1 MTLLAERESHP
12 VTISHHL
19 GKLKAA
25 GLVESSKQGIWI
37 TTATT

>member
-1 MTLLAERESHP
+1 M
-12 VTISHHL
+12 